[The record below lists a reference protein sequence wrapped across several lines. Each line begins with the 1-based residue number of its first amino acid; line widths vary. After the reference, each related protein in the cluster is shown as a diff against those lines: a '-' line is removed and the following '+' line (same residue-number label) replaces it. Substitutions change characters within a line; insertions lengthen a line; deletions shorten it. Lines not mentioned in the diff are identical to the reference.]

1 KCSERL
7 VSVEIVLLD
16 TKVSGEK
23 NVQDDSSVTE
33 LLRKM
38 EYLMLYS
45 CQQRHEITSRL
56 KKTVAKAQIKPSF
69 VLGEVPHAF

>member
-1 KCSERL
+1 M
-7 VSVEIVLLD
+7 
-16 TKVSGEK
+16 
-23 NVQDDSSVTE
+23 QDDSSVTE